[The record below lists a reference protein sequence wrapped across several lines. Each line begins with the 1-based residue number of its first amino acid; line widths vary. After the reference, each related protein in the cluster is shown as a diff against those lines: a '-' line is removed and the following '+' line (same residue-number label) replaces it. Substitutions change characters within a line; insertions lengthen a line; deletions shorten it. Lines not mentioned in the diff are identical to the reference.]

1 MLSLSSDVEANG
13 KEDEAQPR
21 AEGEN
26 ASVYPTIATARNKER
41 GDRRR
46 YEDMVP
52 TIWQQMA
59 EWRMPGG
66 AAAHAG
72 CRPPAGL
79 PRGDAGHGPW
89 AWLAQSSRQN
99 YVAESPHNTVFH
111 R

>member
-1 MLSLSSDVEANG
+1 MRLASVPILLRLPMRSVVMLSSDVEASG

-52 TIWQQMA
+52 TIWQQMS
-59 EWRMPGG
+59 G
-66 AAAHAG
+66 
-72 CRPPAGL
+72 
-79 PRGDAGHGPW
+79 W
-89 AWLAQSSRQN
+89 A
-99 YVAESPHNTVFH
+99 
-111 R
+111 